1 MTISGVRRIASLVAL
16 LAVASAA
23 CSYTPPRAALAP
35 PTLNQSTEIFDAQ
48 GRLITRL
55 EAEENREN
63 VRLSEL
69 PAHLLDAVIA
79 IEDDRFWDH
88 KGVDV
93 KAILRAAVTNT
104 QEGEVAQGGSTITQQ
119 YVKNALLGDEK
130 TINRKVK
137 EAILAVQLE
146 RSSTKERILELY
158 LNTIYFGN
166 GAYGVQAASQ
176 EYFGKP
182 ASEIDL
188 AQAALLAG
196 LIQSPSRTDPY
207 DDPEAARARRDIV
220 LERMADLGYI
230 EDEVADFAARGELL
244 VLTKPEHERYPAAH
258 FVEQVKRFVLDDPR
272 FGDTPAERRQLLF
285 GGGLRI
291 TSTLDLDRQAEA
303 EMAVASVRP
312 EAPGPD
318 AALVSME
325 AETGFVRALVGG
337 RDFFSG
343 GERAK
348 LDLVTGGPGR
358 PAGSSFK
365 PLVLAAALEQGIT
378 LDRVYRAPSRLTIPL
393 PTGDWE
399 VENYEG
405 TAGGSATLFEA
416 TVRSYNTVYAQVI
429 MDVGPELAMDTARR
443 LGVRSP
449 LLPYPSSVLG
459 TNDVHPIDM
468 ATAYATLANRGIRVD
483 PVFVT
488 EITTVDGTV
497 LYEHQHRQ
505 ERAISE
511 QVADEV
517 TAVLQQAVARGTGTR
532 ARLADRA
539 AAGKTGTGQEWRDA
553 WFVGF
558 TPDVVTSVWMGFADE
573 GRRSMKPPATPLR
586 VSGGT
591 WPATIWNRYMTPAL
605 EGTPVSTFPEVELT
619 KKPAGAIELD
629 DLALPKVPDVRGLSV
644 AAARAVL
651 ETYGYGVQER
661 AVEDLTVA
669 PSTVVGQ
676 RPRAGA
682 RLALGEVVVVDVAGG
697 AALVEVI
704 STLGLTESEARAA
717 LEQAGFV
724 VQVLYQDGGAFGL
737 VWAQSPPDGVAVA
750 GSTVQIWTTPM
761 PQTTTTA
768 PTSTTSETSTTSTTA
783 PEDGESTT
791 TTVVQD

>member
-1 MTISGVRRIASLVAL
+1 MTISAVRRWFSLIALVVL
-16 LAVASAA
+16 ASAG

-35 PTLNQSTEIFDAQ
+35 PTLNESTLIYDAK

-69 PAHLLDAVIA
+69 PQHLLDAVIA
-79 IEDDRFWDH
+79 IEDDRYWEH

-166 GAYGVQAASQ
+166 GAYGVQAASE

-182 ASEIDL
+182 AAEIDL
-188 AQAALLAG
+188 PEAALLAG

-207 DDPEAARARRDIV
+207 DDPEAARERRDIV

-230 EDEVADFAARGELL
+230 DDEVADFATRGDLL

-291 TSTLDLDRQAEA
+291 TTTLDLDRQAQA
-303 EMAVASVRP
+303 EWAVASVRP
-312 EAPGPD
+312 ESPGPD
-318 AALVSME
+318 AALVSMD
-325 AETGFVRALVGG
+325 AKTGFVRAVVGG

-348 LDLVTGGPGR
+348 LDLSTGGPGR

-365 PLVLAAALEQGIT
+365 PLVLAAALEDGIT

-405 TAGGSATLFEA
+405 SGGGSATLFEA
-416 TVRSYNTVYAQVI
+416 TVRSYNTVYAQLI
-429 MDVGPELAMDTARR
+429 MDVGPEKAMDTARR

-449 LLPYPSSVLG
+449 LLPYPSAVLG
-459 TNDVHPIDM
+459 TNDVHPMDM
-468 ATAYATLANRGIRVD
+468 ATAYATLANRGVRVD
-483 PVFVT
+483 PVVVT
-488 EITTVDGTV
+488 QISKVDGSI

-517 TAVLQQAVARGTGTR
+517 TAALQQAVQRGTGTR

-539 AAGKTGTGQEWRDA
+539 VAGKTGTGQEWRDA

-558 TPDVVTSVWMGFADE
+558 TPDVVTAVWMGFADE

-591 WPATIWNRYMTPAL
+591 WPATIWNRFMEPAL
-605 EGTPVSTFPEVELT
+605 AGTPVTAFPEVELT
-619 KKPAGAIELD
+619 KKPRGEIELD
-629 DLALPKVPDVRGLSV
+629 DLLLPKVPDVSGM
-644 AAARAVL
+644 AIGAARAAL
-651 ETYGYGVQER
+651 ESFGYAVQER
-661 AVEDLTVA
+661 MVENLSVA
-669 PSTVVGQ
+669 PSTVVAQ
-676 RPRAGA
+676 RPRGGS
-682 RLALGEVVVVDVAGG
+682 RLELGQVVVLDVAGG
-697 AALVEVI
+697 AALVEVL
-704 STLGLTESEARAA
+704 STLGLTEENARAA
-717 LEQAGFV
+717 LEGAGFV
-724 VQVLYQDGGAFGL
+724 VQVLHQEGGDIGH
-737 VWAQSPPDGVAVA
+737 VWAQSPPDGTAVA
-750 GSTVQIWTTPM
+750 GSTVQIWVGAEPVET
-761 PQTTTTA
+761 TTTTA
-768 PTSTTSETSTTSTTA
+768 TTLVV
-783 PEDGESTT
+783 DGSTT
-791 TTVVQD
+791 TTVVQS

>member
-1 MTISGVRRIASLVAL
+1 MTISTVRRCLASVVLLLL
-16 LAVASAA
+16 LATG

-35 PTLNQSTEIFDAQ
+35 PTLNESSLVFDAH

-69 PAHLLDAVIA
+69 PGHLLDAVIA

-119 YVKNALLGDEK
+119 YVKNALLDDER

-146 RSSTKERILELY
+146 RASTKERILELY

-166 GAYGVQAASQ
+166 GAYGVQAASE
-176 EYFGKP
+176 EYFGTP
-182 ASEIDL
+182 ASDIDL
-188 AQAALLAG
+188 AQSALLAG

-207 DDPEAARARRDIV
+207 DHPDAARLRRDTV

-230 EDEVADFAARGELL
+230 EPDVAAFASHGDLQ

-272 FGDTPAERRQLLF
+272 FGDTPAARRQLLF

-291 TSTLDLDRQAEA
+291 TTTLDLDRQAQA

-318 AALVSME
+318 AALVSIE
-325 AETGFVRALVGG
+325 SGSGFVRALVGG

-348 LDLVTGGPGR
+348 LDLATGGPGR

-365 PLVLAAALEQGIT
+365 PLVLAAALENGIT
-378 LDRVYRAPSRLTIPL
+378 LDRVYRAPSHLTIPL

-429 MDVGPELAMDTARR
+429 MDVGPEKAMDTARR
-443 LGVRSP
+443 LGVRST
-449 LLPYPSSVLG
+449 LHPYPSSVLG

-468 ATAYATLANRGIRVD
+468 ATAYATLANRGMRVD

-488 EITTVDGTV
+488 EISKVDGTV

-517 TAVLQQAVARGTGTR
+517 TAALQQAVARGTGTR

-539 AAGKTGTGQEWRDA
+539 VAGKTGTGQEWRDA

-586 VSGGT
+586 VTGGT
-591 WPATIWNRYMTPAL
+591 WPATIWNRYMEPAL
-605 EGTPVSTFPEVELT
+605 AGTPVRTFPEVELT
-619 KKPAGAIELD
+619 TAPEDQLELD
-629 DLALPKVPDVRGLSV
+629 EVALPRVPDVRGL
-644 AAARAVL
+644 ALGAARAAL
-651 ETYGYGVQER
+651 EALGYGVRER
-661 AVEDLTVA
+661 VIEDLTVA
-669 PSTVVGQ
+669 PWTVVGQ
-676 RPRAGA
+676 QPQPGERVA
-682 RLALGEVVVVDVAGG
+682 RGRVVVVDVASG
-697 AALVEVI
+697 AALVEVL
-704 STLGLTESEARAA
+704 STLGLTEARARAA
-717 LEQAGFV
+717 LEAEGFLV
-724 VQVLYQDGGAFGL
+724 EVLHQDGGPVGV
-737 VWAQSPPDGVAVA
+737 VWAQSPPNGSVVA
-750 GSTVQIWTTPM
+750 GSTVRLWVTP
-761 PQTTTTA
+761 
-768 PTSTTSETSTTSTTA
+768 A
-783 PEDGESTT
+783 PEPSTT
-791 TTVVQD
+791 TTVVVDETSTTTSTVQQG